1 MTSAP
6 GGHRSAGHLEPEREW
21 AKGTMTVEV
30 DTTVRAGTVPMT
42 RAQIGQAMSGLYI
55 SIFVAILSSTIVT
68 NALPTIV
75 ADLHA
80 GQSVYTWVIAA
91 TLLAT
96 TVSSPIWGKLADLL
110 SKKLLIQISLVIFTV
125 GSVLSGLASDAGLLI
140 AARAVQGIGAGGL
153 LALIQVIIATMIS
166 PRERGRY
173 NGYFGA
179 LLAVATSAGP
189 LIGGFIVDTEW
200 LGWRWCFFVGVP
212 FAVAAL
218 IVLQKTLNLP
228 TTKGSVRI
236 DWAGA
241 ALLTAAASLLLV
253 WVTFAGDGYAWLSW
267 QSAAF
272 VGGALLLSLAFVV
285 AERHAKDPVLPLWLF
300 RTRTVILA
308 IAASLVIGVAIYAG
322 STYLSQYFQ
331 LSEGRTATLA
341 GVLTL
346 PLVLGLAL
354 ASTVGGR
361 IVTATGRWK
370 PLLVAGTLLIAA
382 GLALLGLTR
391 HDTPYWK
398 LALAMGL
405 LGVGLGATLQNLVL
419 AVQNQVSLRELGAAS
434 SAVSFFRTLGGT
446 IGVSALG
453 AVLAG
458 RVGRLTADGLAASG
472 VRAGGGG
479 SSIPRPAELPA
490 PVRTVI
496 EDAYGHATGDL
507 FVYTVPLA
515 LVAFVC
521 VLLIREVP
529 LRTSNAVGDDR
540 EDGSR

>member
-1 MTSAP
+1 
-6 GGHRSAGHLEPEREW
+6 
-21 AKGTMTVEV
+21 
-30 DTTVRAGTVPMT
+30 
-42 RAQIGQAMSGLYI
+42 
-55 SIFVAILSSTIVT
+55 
-68 NALPTIV
+68 
-75 ADLHA
+75 
-80 GQSVYTWVIAA
+80 
-91 TLLAT
+91 
-96 TVSSPIWGKLADLL
+96 
-110 SKKLLIQISLVIFTV
+110 
-125 GSVLSGLASDAGLLI
+125 
-140 AARAVQGIGAGGL
+140 
-153 LALIQVIIATMIS
+153 
-166 PRERGRY
+166 
-173 NGYFGA
+173 
-179 LLAVATSAGP
+179 
-189 LIGGFIVDTEW
+189 
-200 LGWRWCFFVGVP
+200 
-212 FAVAAL
+212 
-218 IVLQKTLNLP
+218 
-228 TTKGSVRI
+228 
-236 DWAGA
+236 
-241 ALLTAAASLLLV
+241 LLTAAASLLLV
-253 WVTFAGDGYAWLSW
+253 WVTFAGDRYAWLSW

-272 VGGALLLSLAFVV
+272 AGGALLLSLAFVV

-300 RTRTVILA
+300 RTRTVVLA
-308 IAASLVIGVAIYAG
+308 IAASLAIGVAIYAG

-331 LSEGRTATLA
+331 LAEGRTATLA

-405 LGVGLGATLQNLVL
+405 LGIGLGATLQNLVL
-419 AVQNQVSLRELGAAS
+419 AVQNQVGLRELGAAS

-458 RVGRLTADGLAASG
+458 RVGRFTADGLAGSG

-479 SSIPRPAELPA
+479 SSISRPAELPA
-490 PVRTVI
+490 PIRAVI

-507 FVYTVPLA
+507 FAYTVPLA

-521 VLLIREVP
+521 VFLIREVP
-529 LRTSNAVGDDR
+529 LRTSNAVGADH
-540 EDGSR
+540 EGGSR